1 MRMFIALALLL
12 PLIAQAMPY
21 GQDTLGAA
29 KYRQTLNQALP
40 LNQGEGHF
48 SNTFGDILPVIKLE
62 AARGVPFIRLHLM
75 WRDRHDFSP
84 SDFPA
89 IVKEA
94 KRVCPTIQMN
104 PQVKWYLSGACEH
117 NLNSNQALKLAQLV
131 SQACPQATYVNT
143 PGVTG
148 AILPSYINEV
158 HGGKRPR
165 SAKYAFSFDGTAAE
179 DSDVESYKRAF
190 PNAEYFMIWGPRY
203 NGRWESND
211 TTPRDQ
217 RKGWPD
223 VKYIKSLSYLANPKG
238 ATSLPANWTWKS
250 HSENKGNGD
259 PRAEKPVLISPLK
272 VSQVVLKVGSEI
284 RDTMKY
290 YGLFADGRS
299 RYYGN
304 HWGYELKQVDLW
316 ADGKKQGNVNAG
328 FRDGGFR

>member
-1 MRMFIALALLL
+1 MRIFIILALLL
-12 PLIAQAMPY
+12 PLVARAMPY

-29 KYRQTLNQALP
+29 KYRQVLIQSLP
-40 LNQGEGHF
+40 LYQGEGHF

-62 AARGVPFIRLHLM
+62 AARGVPFVRLHLM
-75 WRDRHDFSP
+75 WKDRHDFSP

-94 KRVCPTIQMN
+94 KRVCPVIQAN

-117 NLNSNQALKLAQLV
+117 NLNANQALKLAQLV
-131 SQACPQATYVNT
+131 TQACPQATYVNT
-143 PGVTG
+143 PSSSG

-158 HGGKRPR
+158 HGGKKPR

-223 VKYIKSLSYLANPKG
+223 GRYIKSLSYLANPKG
-238 ATSLPANWTWKS
+238 LTMIKTNWTWKS

-259 PRAEKPVLISPLK
+259 PRAEKPVLIAPVKVNEVMLK
-272 VSQVVLKVGSEI
+272 TGNVVKDV
-284 RDTMKY
+284 MKY
-290 YGLFADGRS
+290 YGLFADGRL
-299 RYYGN
+299 RYYSN
-304 HWGYELKQVDLW
+304 RWGYEMGPVDLW
-316 ADGKKQGNVNAG
+316 VGGKKQGSVNAG